1 MLLGSDPW
9 TCMRRMYLL
18 HVCKLTSVEGQ
29 QTTAKKCP
37 TCNPRGSY
45 GDLQQCICTIGPRTT
60 DLTNSDAGNTSE
72 GYKLNMT
79 FGLHQ
84 YIYEKKIS
92 HYIHG
97 KCPPPIYS
105 TFTRSRSLILSSPP
119 NSPTISLHPISPA
132 QQIPKANIKFAM
144 APISDIELP
153 YWRGTSGVQVSIATV
168 E

>member
-1 MLLGSDPW
+1 
-9 TCMRRMYLL
+9 MRRMYLL
-18 HVCKLTSVEGQ
+18 HVCKLISVEGQ
-29 QTTAKKCP
+29 QTTAKNVLRATHAAVTAIFSSVSVLLDQELRISP
-37 TCNPRGSY
+37 T
-45 GDLQQCICTIGPRTT
+45 
-60 DLTNSDAGNTSE
+60 LTQGILLKAIN
-72 GYKLNMT
+72 YNMT

-84 YIYEKKIS
+84 YIYEKTIS